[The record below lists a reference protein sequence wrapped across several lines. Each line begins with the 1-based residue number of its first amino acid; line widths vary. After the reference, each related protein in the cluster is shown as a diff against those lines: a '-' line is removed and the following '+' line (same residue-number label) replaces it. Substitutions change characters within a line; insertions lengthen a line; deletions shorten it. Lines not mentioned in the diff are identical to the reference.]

1 MNGILER
8 MAGGGSLTMT
18 DLITRWN
25 AAAAVWRWSFLVALA
40 VSALVVLQDLLYSGL
55 PSDVPWNIA
64 MAQYTLPWLTWAL
77 LAPAML
83 YLFARYPIDL
93 HRPHAGIAAYA
104 GLGILVV
111 GCKLLLSAPLAA
123 AFIWRPLNVEWAD
136 GVRWLL
142 AHRADSNLLIFWLL
156 VSAYTAWRYFHAHA
170 PAPAAAPQ
178 GQAALDRL
186 PVPSRDGVALI
197 PVDQVD
203 YIEADGNQVILHTA
217 SGRHPL
223 RASLSQVEAALP
235 AHSFLRVHRSH
246 IVNVRR
252 INEIQPWGRGDYVLL
267 LANGARLLSGKTY
280 RDAIRRLIDVR
291 ER

>member
-1 MNGILER
+1 
-8 MAGGGSLTMT
+8 MT
-18 DLITRWN
+18 HLITRS
-25 AAAAVWRWSFLVALA
+25 AAVWSWAFLVALA
-40 VSALVVLQDLLYSGL
+40 VSALVILQDLLYSGF
-55 PSDVPWNIA
+55 PSDMPLTIA

-77 LAPAML
+77 FAPAML
-83 YLFARYPIDL
+83 SLFARYPIDL
-93 HRPHAGIAAYA
+93 QKPSGGIAVYA

-111 GCKLLLSAPLAA
+111 GCKLLVSAPLAA
-123 AFIWRPLNVEWAD
+123 VFIWRPLAVEWSD

-142 AHRADSNLLIFWLL
+142 AHRADSNLLIFWLF
-156 VSAYTAWRYFHAHA
+156 VSAYTAWRYFHASSL
-170 PAPAAAPQ
+170 APAAAKN
-178 GQAALDRL
+178 GQATLDRV
-186 PVPSRDGVALI
+186 PVQSQDGVALI

-203 YIEADGNQVILHTA
+203 YIEAHGNQVIVHTA

-235 AHSFLRVHRSH
+235 ARTFLRVHRSH
-246 IVNVRR
+246 IVNVRK
-252 INEIQPWGRGDYVLL
+252 ITMIQPWGRGDYVLR

>member
-1 MNGILER
+1 
-8 MAGGGSLTMT
+8 MT
-18 DLITRWN
+18 DLIARWTT
-25 AAAAVWRWSFLVALA
+25 VWRWSFLVALG

-55 PSDVPWNIA
+55 PAGVPWSIA

-93 HRPHAGIAAYA
+93 QRPYAGIAAYA

-156 VSAYTAWRYFHAHA
+156 AAAYTAWRYFHAA
-170 PAPAAAPQ
+170 PATVAVK
-178 GQAALDRL
+178 GGRAALDRL
-186 PVPSRDGVALI
+186 PVQSPDGIALI

-203 YIEADGNQVILHTA
+203 YIEAHGNQVILHTA

-223 RASLSQVEAALP
+223 RASLNQLEAALP
-235 AHSFLRVHRSH
+235 ARSFLRVHRSH
-246 IVNVRR
+246 IVNIRK
-252 INEIQPWGRGDYVLL
+252 INVIQPWGRGDYLLL
-267 LANGARLLSGKTY
+267 LANGARLLTGKTY

-291 ER
+291 DFGRP